1 MTPSTMLDY
10 WGFKMWA
17 WDNWMIAKAPLRC
30 WTTGEVLQ
38 GLTLQLMAESKIPML
53 KYQSLHGP
61 LYNAG
66 LQGKLDKEEGGVCP
80 SKVSNWTARDWV
92 ATEMAWLTR
101 ESPRVSTKT
110 TPGPRGRRVGCTAKD
125 ARGRKGS
132 AWQALNLAPGLSPMI
147 ICIYYLLILS
157 T

>member
-1 MTPSTMLDY
+1 MIPSTCLVY

-101 ESPRVSTKT
+101 ESPQMVTKRPT
-110 TPGPRGRRVGCTAKD
+110 LVQGGEELD
-125 ARGRKGS
+125 ARLRMRGAVRVLLSRHWTWPPGS
-132 AWQALNLAPGLSPMI
+132 PPW
-147 ICIYYLLILS
+147 
-157 T
+157 